1 MMKVNLEAN
10 VSELAIANDFYGV
23 ENIMLSRVV
32 FPWMAA
38 SNYMLSSRSFYVVSH
53 HYMDCDDDCWDMVF
67 NDLRSAA
74 AEFGKEVNR
83 RGCPSNDRVYGRVEW
98 TESWPYY
105 RHELAPDFVKEV
117 KE

>member
-1 MMKVNLEAN
+1 MLRLKLEAC
-10 VSELAIANDFYGV
+10 VSELAIANGPYGI
-23 ENIMLSRVV
+23 ENVMLKRVV

-38 SNYMLSSRSFYVVSH
+38 SNYALSSRSFYVVSH
-53 HYMDCDDDCWDMVF
+53 HIMDCDDDCWDMVF

-74 AEFGKEVNR
+74 AVFGKEANR
-83 RGCPSNDRVYGRVEW
+83 RGCPSNDRVYGHVEW

-105 RHELAPDFVKEV
+105 RHELAPDFVKGV